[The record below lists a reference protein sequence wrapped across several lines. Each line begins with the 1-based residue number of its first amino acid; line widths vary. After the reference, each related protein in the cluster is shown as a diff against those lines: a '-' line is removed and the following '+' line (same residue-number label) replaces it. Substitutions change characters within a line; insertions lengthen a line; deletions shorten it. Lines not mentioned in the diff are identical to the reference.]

1 MIGVIHGDTLGRTLL
16 PGWLESARPDAVT
29 VEVSRYGLE
38 YRRSKGEA
46 LKGKVI
52 STVEELR
59 QEGRAVDEAGL
70 EAVLSY
76 IDPPFEFASASDYCA
91 RHGVHV
97 FPIDVDRFSCAR
109 LARMEELVSRKN
121 LARLLAHP
129 MPGGVSFQAAI
140 ARLFFEKGVRAFSY
154 TREMRLRDRH
164 MSRAIA
170 GIMRGHAP
178 APARLVHICG
188 WQHLCDPF
196 DLYGPLRPDKV
207 FIHDKALCI

>member
-1 MIGVIHGDTLGRTLL
+1 M
-16 PGWLESARPDAVT
+16 
-29 VEVSRYGLE
+29 
-38 YRRSKGEA
+38 
-46 LKGKVI
+46 
-52 STVEELR
+52 EELR

-97 FPIDVDRFSCAR
+97 FPIDLDRFSSAR

-170 GIMRGHAP
+170 GIMQGHAP

-196 DLYGPLRPDKV
+196 DLYGPLAPIRFSSMIKLFVFDLGNVILPFDHRQIAHKLYACSEAKGACTPSDIFSLPFRP
-207 FIHDKALCI
+207 